1 MVLTLLFF
9 FFIFFLSICIAFA
22 MKSLTVSLCGQ
33 GENAESG
40 HRKIQFGCVDSDVET
55 PDPIP
60 NSAVKHVSGD
70 GTALLSVGE

>member
-1 MVLTLLFF
+1 M
-9 FFIFFLSICIAFA
+9 S
-22 MKSLTVSLCGQ
+22 
-33 GENAESG
+33 ENYESVN
-40 HRKIQFGCVDSDVET
+40 RKAKFGCVDSDVET